1 MCKLLGILL
10 ILFLVISCQK
20 NDDCNICNQLNGT
33 WNWVESIGGI
43 GGRTLTPE
51 TEKKTKK
58 LIIDNLNYREYEN
71 DSLIFE
77 SRYSFVI
84 RPDTFRNTNYY
95 IMFEQACE
103 LAVAIIG
110 NKLELNENC
119 WDDGYLHTYIR
130 K

>member
-1 MCKLLGILL
+1 MCKLLGVLL
-10 ILFLVISCQK
+10 ILFLAISCQK
-20 NDDCNICNQLNGT
+20 DDDCNICNQLNGT

-43 GGRTLTPE
+43 GGWTLTPE

-58 LIIDNLNYREYEN
+58 LIIDNFNYREYEN

-84 RPDTFRNTNYY
+84 RPDTYRNTNYY
-95 IMFEQACE
+95 IVFEQACE
-103 LAVAIIG
+103 LAVAIMG
-110 NKLELNENC
+110 NKLELYENC
-119 WDDGYLHTYIR
+119 WDDGFFHTYIR